1 VTVDNASDAGPQG
14 THEPATVALDPAALD
29 AIGPFHLAWD
39 ASDRVVHAGPVLRRL
54 LPGIVGSPLVD
65 GPLRIVKPHRLRGF
79 ADLRAASTTARLT
92 LLEGRDDARLRLRG
106 ELVPSADRS
115 AVVFFGALVV
125 SDLET
130 AAALGV
136 SLRDFPSHDGVADL
150 LLMARAQ
157 ATSLAEAQHLTEQL
171 RVLNRDLEDRVDER
185 TRSLSESRDKLALY
199 ALELEDLSER
209 LKAESREREKVEED
223 LRLAHRL
230 EAVGQLAAG
239 VAHEINT
246 PVQFVGDNLRFLGDA
261 LGDVE
266 RVLRAYEGLVE
277 AALALPGAEAFTG
290 GLASEVD
297 RVRETVSDAELD
309 FVLEEAPRAVRES
322 LEGMD
327 RVSTIVRAMKE
338 FAHPDVERR
347 PTDLNKSVSTTLVV
361 ARNEYRDVADVVT
374 ELDPDLPLVACNP
387 SEINQVVLTLVVNAA
402 QAVRDVVGNS
412 GRRGTITVRTRTT
425 GRPDDGSVEI
435 VVADTGCGIPDDV
448 LPRIFDPFF
457 TTKAVGQGTGQ
468 GLSMAQQIVAT
479 RHRGKIAVTTKP
491 GEGSEFVVRLPLS

>member
-1 VTVDNASDAGPQG
+1 MTAADAPGPQDAPP
-14 THEPATVALDPAALD
+14 PAAVGLGPAALD

-39 ASDRVVHAGPVLRRL
+39 ATGRVVHAGPVLRRL
-54 LPGIVGSPLVD
+54 LPDVVGSPLVD
-65 GPLRIVKPHRLRGF
+65 GPLRVVKPHGLRGF
-79 ADLRAASTTARLT
+79 PDLVAASATARLT
-92 LLEGRDDARLRLRG
+92 LLEGRDDPRLRLRG

-125 SDLET
+125 SDLQT

-136 SLRDFPSHDGVADL
+136 SLRDFPAHDGVADL

-157 ATSLAEAQHLTEQL
+157 ETSLAEAQDLTEQL
-171 RVLNRDLEDRVDER
+171 RVLNRELEDRVDER

-277 AALALPGAEAFTG
+277 AALALPGADALAE
-290 GLASEVD
+290 GLAAHVE
-297 RVRETVSDAELD
+297 RVRATVSDAELD
-309 FVLEEAPRAVRES
+309 FVLDEAPRAVRES
-322 LEGMD
+322 LEGME

-347 PTDLNKSVSTTLVV
+347 PTDLNHSVSTTLVV
-361 ARNEYRDVADVVT
+361 ARNEYRDIADVVT
-374 ELDPDLPLVACNP
+374 DLDPDLPLVPCNP
-387 SEINQVVLTLVVNAA
+387 SEVNQVVLTLVVNAA
-402 QAVRDVVGNS
+402 QAVRDVVGNT
-412 GRRGTITVRTRTT
+412 GRRGTITVRTRSA
-425 GRPDDGSVEI
+425 GPPGSPVVEI

-468 GLSMAQQIVAT
+468 GLSMAQQIVTT
-479 RHRGKIAVTTKP
+479 RHRGRILVTTTP
-491 GEGSEFVVRLPLS
+491 GEGSEFVVRLPLT

>member
-1 VTVDNASDAGPQG
+1 MTVDPVTARDTTAGPA
-14 THEPATVALDPAALD
+14 PAVTLDAAALN
-29 AIGPFHLAWD
+29 AICPFHLAWD
-39 ASDRVVHAGPVLRRL
+39 ASGRVVQAGPVLRRL
-54 LPGIVGSPLVD
+54 VPDVVGSPLVD
-65 GPLRIVKPHRLRGF
+65 GPLRVVKPHGLRRF
-79 ADLRAASTTARLT
+79 EDLRAASTSARLT
-92 LLEGRDDARLRLRG
+92 VLEGRDDDRLRLRG

-130 AAALGV
+130 ATALGL
-136 SLRDFPSHDGVADL
+136 SLRDFPAHDGVADL

-157 ATSLAEAQHLTEQL
+157 TTSLGEAQELTQRL
-171 RVLNRDLEDRVDER
+171 QTLNQELEDRVDER

-209 LKAESREREKVEED
+209 LRAESREREKVEED

-266 RVLRAYEGLVE
+266 RVLAAYEGLVD
-277 AALALPGAEAFTG
+277 AALARPGAAAEAD
-290 GLASEVD
+290 GLAEHVE
-297 RVRETVSDAELD
+297 RLRTTLSDAEMD

-322 LEGMD
+322 LEGME
-327 RVSTIVRAMKE
+327 RVSSIVRAMKE
-338 FAHPDVERR
+338 FAHPDVDRR
-347 PTDLNKSVSTTLVV
+347 LTDLNKAVTTTLVV
-361 ARNEYRDVADVVT
+361 ARNEYRDVAEVVT
-374 ELDPDLPLVACNP
+374 DLDEDLPQVACNP
-387 SEINQVVLTLVVNAA
+387 GEINQVVLTLVVNAA
-402 QAVRDVVGNS
+402 HAVQAVVGNT
-412 GRRGTITVRTRTT
+412 GARGTITVRTRHLP
-425 GRPDDGSVEI
+425 GPDGGQVEI
-435 VVADTGCGIPDDV
+435 VVEDTGVGMAADV

-468 GLSMAQQIVAT
+468 GLSMAHAIVTT
-479 RHRGKIAVTTKP
+479 RHRGRILVTSTP
-491 GEGSEFVVRLPLS
+491 GEGSSFTVRLPVGA

>member
-1 VTVDNASDAGPQG
+1 MTDDIAPQDAR
-14 THEPATVALDPAALD
+14 PALPGLDTAALD

-39 ASDRVVHAGPVLRRL
+39 GSDRVVHAGPVLRRL
-54 LPGIVGSPLVD
+54 LPDVVGSPLLD
-65 GPLRIVKPHRLRGF
+65 GPLRVVKPHGLRGF
-79 ADLRAASTTARLT
+79 ADLKAAATTARLT
-92 LLEGRDDARLRLRG
+92 LLEGRDDPRLRLRG

-157 ATSLAEAQHLTEQL
+157 ATSLAEAQDLTERL
-171 RVLNRDLEDRVDER
+171 RVLNRELEDRVDER

-209 LKAESREREKVEED
+209 LKAESREREKVEDD

-266 RVLRAYEGLVE
+266 RVLRAYEGLV
-277 AALALPGAEAFTG
+277 AAATALPGADAFAA
-290 GLASEVD
+290 GLAAEVD
-297 RVRETVSDAELD
+297 RVRETVSDAEID

-322 LEGMD
+322 LEGME
-327 RVSTIVRAMKE
+327 RVSSIVRAMKE

-347 PTDLNKSVSTTLVV
+347 PTDLNHSVSTTLVV
-361 ARNEYRDVADVVT
+361 ARNEYRDVAEVVT
-374 ELDPDLPLVACNP
+374 DLDPDLPLVPCNP

-402 QAVRDVVGNS
+402 QAVKDVVGNT
-412 GRRGTITVRTRTT
+412 GARGTITVRTRTS
-425 GRPDDGSVEI
+425 GRPGDQVAEI
-435 VVADTGCGIPDDV
+435 VVADTGGGIPDDV

-468 GLSMAQQIVAT
+468 GLSMAQQIVTT
-479 RHRGKIAVTTKP
+479 RHRGKILVSRTS
-491 GEGSEFVVRLPLS
+491 GEGSEFVVRLPLA